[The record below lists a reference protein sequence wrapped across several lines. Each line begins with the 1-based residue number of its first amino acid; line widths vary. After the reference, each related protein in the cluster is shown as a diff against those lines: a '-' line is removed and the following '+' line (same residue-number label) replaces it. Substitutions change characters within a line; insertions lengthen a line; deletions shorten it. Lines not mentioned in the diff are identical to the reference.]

1 MTHMLSFFT
10 LKKLLKVIFIFSFFT
25 LSIGKLSGKQLKVIA
40 YNVEFGKSTT
50 IEEMAELLS
59 EYKPDIICFN
69 EVPAQG
75 WSKEVGELINL
86 PYVFEGEIASANH
99 EEGFKDKT
107 GRYYGT
113 YKSIV
118 SKYPLE
124 NTTEIEFGGIVWSPA
139 SAAVADVVVKNK
151 RIKVISLH
159 IPTVESNPK
168 ASKAHNLAKKIKMC
182 FSTSEKII
190 LAGDFNDLNNS
201 EPLSALY
208 YDGFK
213 DSWTT
218 AKVNLLDKSTYPAN
232 RSNPGYVIDH
242 FIFKRLEAKKQGLLS
257 QSYQIINQFGRNLS
271 CNIILESKGYHTTNK
286 RKLLKYNNEQIK
298 I

>member
-1 MTHMLSFFT
+1 MMHILSFFT

-25 LSIGKLSGKQLKVIA
+25 LSIGKLSGQQLKVIA

-107 GRYYGT
+107 GRYYGK

-124 NTTEIEFGGIVWSPA
+124 NTTEIELDGIAWSPA
-139 SAAVADVVVKNK
+139 SAVVADVVVKNK

-159 IPTVESNPK
+159 IPTGESNPK
-168 ASKAHNLAKKIKMC
+168 TSKAHDLAKKIKMR
-182 FSTSEKII
+182 FSASEKII
-190 LAGDFNDLNNS
+190 LAGDFNDLYNS
-201 EPLSALY
+201 EPLSAFY
-208 YDGFK
+208 NDGFK
-213 DSWTT
+213 DSWRA
-218 AKVNLLDKSTYPAN
+218 AKVNLSYKSTYPAN
-232 RSNPGYVIDH
+232 KPNPAYVIDH
-242 FIFKRLEAKKQGLLS
+242 FIFKGLEAKKAGIIESELS
-257 QSYQIINQFGRNLS
+257 DHKPIWAIF
-271 CNIILESKGYHTTNK
+271 
-286 RKLLKYNNEQIK
+286 KL
-298 I
+298 